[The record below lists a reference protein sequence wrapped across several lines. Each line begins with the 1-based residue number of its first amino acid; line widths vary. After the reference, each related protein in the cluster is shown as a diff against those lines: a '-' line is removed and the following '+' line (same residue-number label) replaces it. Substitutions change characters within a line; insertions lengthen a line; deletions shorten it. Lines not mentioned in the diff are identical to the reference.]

1 MAVKA
6 LIIDPTTTRHS
17 AIERLVDAGKEVN
30 EFITVHNSQ
39 QALRLLQEDPV
50 ELIFFA
56 WTTAT
61 RRDGLQLLR
70 QLRKR
75 ENWGDIP
82 FLACTDDQTM
92 ESVAAL
98 DGGASDC
105 LCLQS
110 ADEENLARIRAGLR
124 LRERSAAQRKKMQH
138 LAHMAVTDML
148 TSLYNRAYF
157 DATIELETARSRR
170 TGYQVSLL
178 LIDLD
183 HFKRIND
190 TYGHPIGD
198 EVIRT
203 VAALFQEASRKSDV
217 VCRYGGEEFAI
228 LLPGATAADALQI
241 AERLR
246 RKIAAIA
253 PSHLP
258 ISCSI
263 SVSIGISCSNGRDDV
278 TSSRLIEEAD
288 IALYS
293 CKQNGRN
300 RSKIH
305 GHGNITVTTPTPC
318 VFPSL
323 AIGRA

>member
-1 MAVKA
+1 MATKA
-6 LIIDPTTTRHS
+6 LIIDHTTTRHS
-17 AIERLVDAGKEVN
+17 AIEDLVNAGKDIN

-39 QALRLLQEDPV
+39 QALRLLHEDPV

-56 WTTAT
+56 WTADT
-61 RRDGLQLLR
+61 RHDGLQLLR

-75 ENWGDIP
+75 DSWGDIP

-105 LCLQS
+105 LCLQG
-110 ADEENLARIRAGLR
+110 AVEENLARIRAELR
-124 LRERSAAQRKKMQH
+124 RQERSATQRKKMNQ

-170 TGYQVSLL
+170 TGYQVCLL

-203 VAALFQEASRKSDV
+203 VAALFQETARKSDV

-228 LLPGATAADALQI
+228 LLPGSTAADALQV

-246 RKIAAIA
+246 LKIAAIA

-258 ISCSI
+258 ISCPI
-263 SVSIGISCSNGRDDV
+263 TVSIGISCSKGRDDV
-278 TSSRLIEEAD
+278 TSSCLIEEAD

-300 RSKIH
+300 RIKIH
-305 GHGNITVTTPTPC
+305 NDSSITLSTPTAG